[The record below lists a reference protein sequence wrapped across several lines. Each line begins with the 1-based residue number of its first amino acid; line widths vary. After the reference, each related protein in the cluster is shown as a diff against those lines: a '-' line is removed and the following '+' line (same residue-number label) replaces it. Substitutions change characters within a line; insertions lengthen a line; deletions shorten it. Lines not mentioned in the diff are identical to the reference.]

1 MSRIDILKK
10 LYDQAMNYVFAYSSN
25 YLMNSPRKGYEK
37 EWQEANEIVDKLD
50 DMLKEE
56 MDKEEQ
62 AKCIRNS
69 GRR

>member
-10 LYDQAMNYVFAYSSN
+10 LYDQEMDNVLSYSSN
-25 YLMNSPRKGYEK
+25 WLMNSPRKGYEEEWK
-37 EWQEANEIVDKLD
+37 EATEIADELKAI
-50 DMLKEE
+50 LKEE

>member
-10 LYDQAMNYVFAYSSN
+10 LYDQAMNYVFSYSGN

-37 EWQEANEIVDKLD
+37 EWQEATEIADELET
-50 DMLKEE
+50 MLKEE